1 MPDIAAQ
8 TPAELAAE
16 RALRE
21 VYSCIDQRKSF
32 VLEAGAGAGK
42 TYSLIHALRYIIG
55 KHKGELLRNRQRVAC
70 ITFTNVATNEIKSR
84 TDSDPVV
91 HADTI
96 HAYCWSLIKDFQP
109 VLREEVPKLDGWP
122 ERLSDVGGIGM
133 RSVQY
138 NLGYASVDETQVL
151 LHHNDILALTVAL
164 LKRSKFRSLLIER
177 YPIILIDEYQDT
189 DRMIVEALD
198 AHFLGTAEGPLIG
211 FFGDHWQKIYGNGCG
226 AISSASLHRIG
237 KEANFRS
244 VPAVVAALNAM
255 RPELPQAVRDPQ
267 ALGSVQVFHTN
278 NWTGERLTGQH
289 WGGDL
294 PPNVSHDFLGALC
307 IHLTSQGWEFSPD
320 KTKILMLT
328 HRVLANEQGY
338 SNLAAV
344 FPFNDSFLK
353 KEDPYIAFFADTL
366 EPMAIAYS
374 QGRFGDMFAALGAST
389 PTISCHSDKV
399 QWAKDM
405 GALLSLRDSGTIGAV
420 IDYIRQ
426 ANRPRLPDSIERRE
440 RRREQLQ
447 GEVPEEEVASLER
460 LNRLRE
466 VAYREVIAL
475 TRFIDGHTPFATKHG
490 VKGAE
495 FDNVLVIFGRGWNQY
510 NFNQMLEW
518 AAGQI
523 PHDKIDAFHRNRN
536 LFYVA
541 CSRPKTRLALLFT
554 QRLSDKAL
562 NTLQAWFGVG
572 SIHPLSID

>member
-1 MPDIAAQ
+1 MPDLPAQ

-16 RALRE
+16 KALRE

-42 TYSLIHALRYIIG
+42 TYSLIHALRYIID

-70 ITFTNVATNEIKSR
+70 ITFTNVATDEIKSR
-84 TDSDPVV
+84 TDSHPVV

-122 ERLSDVGGIGM
+122 ERLSDAGGMGM

-138 NLGYASVDETQVL
+138 NLGYPSVDEAQVL

-164 LKRSKFRSLLIER
+164 LKRPKFRSLLTER

-198 AHFLGTAEGPLIG
+198 SHFLGTNGGPLIG

-226 AISSASLHRIG
+226 AISSTALYRIG

-244 VPAVVAALNAM
+244 VPAVVDALNAM
-255 RPELPQAVRDPQ
+255 RPELPQAVRDP
-267 ALGSVQVFHTN
+267 AASGSVQLFHTN
-278 NWTGERLTGQH
+278 SWTGERLTGQH

-294 PPNVSHDFLGALC
+294 PPNISHDFLGALC
-307 IHLTSQGWEFSPD
+307 AHLTSQGWEFSPD

-338 SNLAAV
+338 SNLSAV

-353 KEDPYIAFFADTL
+353 KEDPYIAFFADTF

-374 QGRFGDMFAALGAST
+374 QGRFGDMFAALGGAT

-405 GALLSLRDSGTIGAV
+405 GALLSLRDNGTIGAV

-447 GEVPEEEVASLER
+447 GAVPEEEVASLDR

-466 VAYREVIAL
+466 VSYREVIAL

-495 FDNVLVIFGRGWNQY
+495 FDNVLVVLGRGWNQY
-510 NFNQMLEW
+510 NFSQMLEW
-518 AAGQI
+518 AGGQI
-523 PHDKIDAFHRNRN
+523 PEDKIDAFHRNRN

-554 QRLSDKAL
+554 QKLSDKAL
-562 NTLQAWFGVG
+562 NTLRAWFGAG
-572 SIHPLSID
+572 AIHPLSLA